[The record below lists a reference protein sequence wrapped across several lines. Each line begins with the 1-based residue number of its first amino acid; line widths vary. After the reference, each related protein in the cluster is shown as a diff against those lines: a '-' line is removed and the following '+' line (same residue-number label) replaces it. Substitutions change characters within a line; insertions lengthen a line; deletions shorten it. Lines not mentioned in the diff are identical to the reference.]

1 MKKFLLLLAV
11 TAICSFRSEAAEY
24 IDGRIR
30 LVINENTGRFSLYF
44 MTDIAREQYD
54 PFFTDQDPRT
64 SFLAL
69 LVNNRNYRMGES
81 AAFKITL
88 GGTPLSPALIF
99 ESSFLTVTEDF
110 SFIKTGSSSLTN
122 GIQITI
128 TITNKGE
135 RPITAGLRFLL
146 DTTLGEDTSPHFL
159 TDQRQIHTEALIET
173 GASDTYWVSKNSRLG
188 LMGSIGG
195 QNITKPDFIHFANW
209 KRLNDV
215 PWKLAFVSGR
225 NFNLLPY
232 SIRDS
237 AVCYYYEP
245 SVINRGE
252 SRFISIALASED
264 ENGFALNSNV
274 PDELSNLIRETP
286 KIEGDISQS
295 MRTDLIVLR
304 DLVAKLDDYISSG
317 AMVPDDELAA
327 LGLLIS
333 KIKEKYGIP

>member
-11 TAICSFRSEAAEY
+11 AAVCSFRAEAAEY

-44 MTDIAREQYD
+44 MTDIAREQYL
-54 PFFTDQDPRT
+54 PFFMDQDPRT

-69 LVNNRNYRMGES
+69 LANNRNYRLGES
-81 AAFKITL
+81 ASFKTTL
-88 GGTPLSPALIF
+88 GGTPLNPALVF

-110 SFIKTGSSSLTN
+110 SFIRTGSSSLTN
-122 GIQITI
+122 GIRITI

-135 RPITAGLRFLL
+135 QPLEAGLRFLL
-146 DTTLGEDTSPHFL
+146 DTTLGEGSSTHFL
-159 TDQRQIHTEALIET
+159 TDRRQITGETLIEA
-173 GASDTYWVSKNSRLG
+173 GAGDLYWVSKNSRLA

-195 QNITKPDFIHFANW
+195 QNITSPDLVHFANW

-215 PWKLAFVSGR
+215 PWKAPFAAGR

-232 SIRDS
+232 SIEDS

-252 SRFISIALASED
+252 SRFISIVLASED
-264 ENGFALNSNV
+264 ENGFALSSNV
-274 PDELSNLIRETP
+274 PDELSSLIRESS
-286 KIEGDISQS
+286 KIEGDVSQS

-304 DLVAKLDDYISSG
+304 DLVAKLDSYISSG
-317 AMVPDDELAA
+317 ALIPDDELSA